1 VPTSLLAKKNVRSK
15 ITFTAKNISIAKV
28 EKAVENEIEGLSFK
42 KEYSRVN
49 SIFRIIQ
56 LNYGYM

>member
-28 EKAVENEIEGLSFK
+28 EKAVENEIKGLSFK
-42 KEYSRVN
+42 KEYSRMN

>member
-28 EKAVENEIEGLSFK
+28 EKAVENEIKGLSFK